1 MSTVTRV
8 MLGFPWY
15 SGPDV
20 STYLSYFTMMSYFG
34 RLRERS
40 LWFDALKNHES
51 NIKFLH
57 EVTLPPLDPW
67 ATEGNETEIAP
78 EDGIFEFAVSDQTRL
93 SLPGL
98 ARERLVDASLQY
110 GSDWLFMWDAD
121 MLFPWSTFL
130 KLWRHNK
137 PVVNA
142 LGFTSRDPIMP
153 CLYRIREGYDVA
165 SKGPTYDSEVIYDYP
180 KGRLIGSEDIDGS
193 IAFGAG
199 VTLINMNVF
208 RQIPKPWF
216 NSTGCGEDWFFCV
229 RCHLAGIPR
238 YVDTSIQLKHKGHK
252 VVWYDEERYEA
263 ARAEDAEMYAKLAR
277 REVLT

>member
-1 MSTVTRV
+1 MSKITRV

-15 SGPDV
+15 AGPDKDC
-20 STYLSYFTMMSYFG
+20 YLKYFSFLGYLG

-40 LWFDALKNHES
+40 LWLDALAGQQ
-51 NIKFLH
+51 
-57 EVTLPPLDPW
+57 EVLKSVVLPSLDSW
-67 ATEGNETEIAP
+67 VAEGNETELTL
-78 EDGIFEFAVSDQTRL
+78 EDGIFEFDVADQAGL

-98 ARERLVDASLQY
+98 ARERLVDMALQW
-110 GSDWLFMWDAD
+110 GSDWIFMWDSD
-121 MLFPWSTFL
+121 MLFPWSTLL
-130 KLWRHNK
+130 KLLRHNK

-142 LGFTSRDPIMP
+142 LGFTSRDPIVP

-165 SKGPTYDSEVIYDYP
+165 SKGPTYDSEVVYDYP
-180 KGRLIGSEDIDGS
+180 RNRLIGSEDIDGS

-208 RQIPKPWF
+208 RQLPKPWF

-238 YVDTSIQLKHKGHK
+238 YVDTSIKLKHKKYEVSWNEEGT
-252 VVWYDEERYEA
+252 YDD
-263 ARAEDAEMYAKLAR
+263 ARKKDPELYAKLAR